1 MNALYNKLEGM
12 LDETLDENLVLTEI
26 FAKLAQCPD
35 QRVQNLL
42 TWEEEEEEESMERVA
57 REKDDD
63 DDAMKKKRRS
73 LATVMKSVW
82 YEAKE
87 RVNEVDNFEEAID
100 AHRLR
105 LGTMFEEKRDGMG
118 GGGDGA
124 VTTTTKGDSLKMT
137 RTKVQ
142 SSFCEGECSEIVF
155 LSFFFPFVHNHVLHV
170 NILFFSMFDF
180 SFENQYIYNIFQLFD
195 FFFSFISVKVMSCWK
210 NL

>member
-1 MNALYNKLEGM
+1 MNALYDKLEGM

-42 TWEEEEEEESMERVA
+42 TWEEKEDKEEEEEEESTERVA

-63 DDAMKKKRRS
+63 DAMRKKRRS

-124 VTTTTKGDSLKMT
+124 VTTTIKSDSLKMP

-142 SSFCEGECSEIVF
+142 SSFCEGECSELIY
-155 LSFFFPFVHNHVLHV
+155 FF
-170 NILFFSMFDF
+170 ILFGFFNWFLVSSSLFVIMYYTLKYIFV
-180 SFENQYIYNIFQLFD
+180 QY
-195 FFFSFISVKVMSCWK
+195 V
-210 NL
+210 

>member
-42 TWEEEEEEESMERVA
+42 TWEEEEEEEEESMERVA

-155 LSFFFPFVHNHVLHV
+155 SSFFF
-170 NILFFSMFDF
+170 FFSLC
-180 SFENQYIYNIFQLFD
+180 S
-195 FFFSFISVKVMSCWK
+195 
-210 NL
+210 

>member
-1 MNALYNKLEGM
+1 MNALYDKLEGM

-42 TWEEEEEEESMERVA
+42 TWEEEEDKEEDKEEEEESTERVA

-63 DDAMKKKRRS
+63 DADDDAMRKKRRS

-124 VTTTTKGDSLKMT
+124 VTTTIKSDSLKMP

-142 SSFCEGECSEIVF
+142 SSFCEGECSEIIFLVF
-155 LSFFFPFVHNHVLHV
+155 Y
-170 NILFFSMFDF
+170 LFGF
-180 SFENQYIYNIFQLFD
+180 
-195 FFFSFISVKVMSCWK
+195 
-210 NL
+210 